1 MSETIKIDVSLLK
14 KPTLKADGCQK
25 KYWDGFIKS
34 FIVNLIFIYFLLF
47 YKNYFQLIYI
57 IKLKRVERM
66 ATKIRAYKIC

>member
-1 MSETIKIDVSLLK
+1 M
-14 KPTLKADGCQK
+14 